1 MTTDLLML
9 FLFIQIVEYNVGLI
23 CPSIYSGFLYN
34 RGDGI
39 NVVMDK
45 KVEILIMV
53 S

>member
-1 MTTDLLML
+1 M
-9 FLFIQIVEYNVGLI
+9 FRNVPTFWILNFKMKT
-23 CPSIYSGFLYN
+23 PYSGFLYN

-53 S
+53 SWL